1 MYPLALGR
9 HLRGSACTRTRQTA
23 DGCTLPAAGDGSD
36 DGAQS
41 RGAANHLL
49 TSARARLAGLRDGLG
64 IDVNHLAV
72 HTHRN
77 QIESQLRTA
86 GNLAGLFV
94 VHQLDNHIRAARNH
108 LVAADYLLATAG
120 ERPKQKLPDADDA
133 VLQKAIALET
143 AEDYGRAS

>member
-1 MYPLALGR
+1 MVAERAPRPSTPGAPGATVRSYADGVLERKRQTRFGRDMYPLALGR

-64 IDVNHLAV
+64 
-72 HTHRN
+72 
-77 QIESQLRTA
+77 S
-86 GNLAGLFV
+86 
-94 VHQLDNHIRAARNH
+94 
-108 LVAADYLLATAG
+108 
-120 ERPKQKLPDADDA
+120 
-133 VLQKAIALET
+133 
-143 AEDYGRAS
+143 